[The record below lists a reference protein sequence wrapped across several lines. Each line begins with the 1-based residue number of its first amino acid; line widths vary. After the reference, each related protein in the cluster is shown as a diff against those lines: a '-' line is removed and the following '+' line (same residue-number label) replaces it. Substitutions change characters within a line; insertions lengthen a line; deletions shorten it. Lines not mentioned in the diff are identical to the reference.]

1 MVLNSVNN
9 ADQLVS
15 FGFIKLNIIKSL
27 KLTIRHQNLRSLFGD
42 SIFVRKY
49 L

>member
-9 ADQLVS
+9 ADKLIS
-15 FGFIKLNIIKSL
+15 FEFIRLNIIQSL

>member
-9 ADQLVS
+9 ADKLIS
-15 FGFIKLNIIKSL
+15 FEFIILNIIQSL
-27 KLTIRHQNLRSLFGD
+27 KLIIRHQNSRNLFGD
-42 SIFVRKY
+42 SIFERQY

>member
-1 MVLNSVNN
+1 MMNYINN
-9 ADQLVS
+9 ADKLIS
-15 FGFIKLNIIKSL
+15 FQFIRLNIIQSL

-42 SIFVRKY
+42 SIFVIQY